1 MDISQFLSSSF
12 LIPLI
17 IIIVLSSILFG
28 YISYRISEQDHKI
41 SSMLGLISTMAQE
54 LDFFRNRIANKGGS
68 MMMPSTKSLE
78 TNPTQLIEVSDE
90 DCDDDDDED
99 DDDDDEDDDEDD
111 DDRDEDEE
119 EDGRNVKI
127 LNIHLGNGELN
138 IENEIEE
145 ISEQDDDDDADGD
158 NDHDDDDD
166 DDDDDEDDDDNF
178 SQETKHLV
186 EIVPESTSKTL
197 HISGFDESIEM
208 DYKKMSIGKLR
219 TLVVEKGLSND
230 SSKLKK
236 AELLQLLS
244 SV

>member
-54 LDFFRNRIANKGGS
+54 LDYFRNRIANKGGA
-68 MMMPSTKSLE
+68 MMIPSTKSLE
-78 TNPTQLIEVSDE
+78 TNQTQLIEVSDE
-90 DCDDDDDED
+90 DYDDDDDDED
-99 DDDDDEDDDEDD
+99 DDDDDDDDDDEYEDD
-111 DDRDEDEE
+111 EEDEH
-119 EDGRNVKI
+119 DGRNVKI

-145 ISEQDDDDDADGD
+145 ISEQDDEE
-158 NDHDDDDD
+158 
-166 DDDDDEDDDDNF
+166 DDDEDGDDDDGDNF
-178 SQETKHLV
+178 SQKSDIEHLV
-186 EIVPESTSKTL
+186 EIVPETTSKTL

-219 TLVVEKGLSND
+219 TLVIEKRLSND

-236 AELLQLLS
+236 AELLQLLGG
-244 SV
+244 V